1 MSNIYVEINKSVDF
15 KIQIYTDPISQI
27 FFKRHKLLMEN
38 NPNAAIATI
47 KDPNKYSIAYF
58 NNLISTA
65 YSNKILDWRHCQLSA
80 DPTEHSKNQ
89 IILNMLHKDVE
100 IMQGINKCQGMS
112 HEQQQLLCD
121 MHDCLHGLE
130 SIKNISEFY
139 KHKPR
144 PFLPFRYYSDQELP
158 LIPEPVKFKRQFDPG
173 EIKLGFG
180 YVGKEPMDCLLHNDN
195 SMLQQ
200 TCKVIDRISLSWFL
214 NVTEYPWYKWS
225 DSPNWPLDVD
235 QALTAWYAENQ
246 TDMEALGYSLEKII
260 NHSGFCTVGKITD
273 LQVLPY
279 LRNQQ
284 TIEITDYS
292 LED

>member
-1 MSNIYVEINKSVDF
+1 MPNIYVEINKSVDF
-15 KIQIYTDPISQI
+15 KIQIYMDPISQM
-27 FFKRHKLLMEN
+27 FFNGHKLLMEN

-58 NNLISTA
+58 NNLISIA
-65 YSNKILDWRHCQLSA
+65 YSNNILDWRHCQLSA

-89 IILNMLHKDVE
+89 IILNMLHKDIEV
-100 IMQGINKCQGMS
+100 IQGIKKSQGMT
-112 HEQQQLLCD
+112 HEQKQLLCD
-121 MHDCLHGLE
+121 MHDCLHALE

-144 PFLPFRYYSDQELP
+144 SFIPFRYYSNQELP
-158 LIPEPVKFKRQFDPG
+158 LIPEPVKFKRQFNPG
-173 EIKLGFG
+173 EIKLVFA

-200 TCKVIDRISLSWFL
+200 TCKVLDRISLNWLL
-214 NVTEYPWYKWS
+214 NVAEYPWYKWS
-225 DSPNWPLDVD
+225 DSPNWPMDVD

-246 TDMEALGYSLEKII
+246 TDMQALGYSLEKII

-284 TIEITDYS
+284 TIEITDYR